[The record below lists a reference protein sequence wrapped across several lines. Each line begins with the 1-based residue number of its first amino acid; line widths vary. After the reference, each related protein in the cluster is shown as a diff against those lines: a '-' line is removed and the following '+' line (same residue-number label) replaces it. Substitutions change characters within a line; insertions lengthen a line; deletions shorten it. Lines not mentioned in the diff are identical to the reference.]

1 MRALLCVAAAAVTAA
16 VRPNGWTAELIR
28 LVERITRRA
37 LVVWQDGRA
46 EVDVY
51 GLGSSVT

>member
-1 MRALLCVAAAAVTAA
+1 MIAMTVSPGAVTAA

-46 EVDVY
+46 GVDVY